1 MLFPAEVR
9 DGLADGSVTVAFRWW
24 KRPAAKVGSTQV
36 TPAGVVRF
44 DEVEAIDPADL
55 TDADARAAGAPDVA
69 AVLAWQPED
78 PERRL
83 YRVRFHRVGD
93 DPRIALREVV
103 LDDAG
108 RADIAARLDRLD
120 RHSTDGPW
128 TAAVLDLIERRPG
141 VVSHEL
147 MAETAM
153 DDLVVFKRRVR
164 RLKELGLTES
174 LPVGYRLSPR
184 GRSFLHRA

>member
-1 MLFPAEVR
+1 MLVPAGVR
-9 DGLADGSVTVAFRWW
+9 DGVAAGTVTVAFRWW
-24 KRPAAKVGSTQV
+24 TRPAAKVGSTQI
-36 TPAGVVRF
+36 TPAGVVHF
-44 DEVEAIDPADL
+44 DAVDPVDPAEV
-55 TDADARAAGAPDVA
+55 TEADATAAGAPDVA
-69 AVLAWQPED
+69 AVLAWD
-78 PERRL
+78 PHDPDRQL

-93 DPRIALREVV
+93 DPRVALRDVT
-103 LDDAG
+103 LDAAG

-120 RHSTDGPW
+120 RRSTDGPW
-128 TAAVLDLIERRPG
+128 TAAVLDLIDRRPG

-147 MAETAM
+147 MADTPT

-184 GRSFLHRA
+184 GASFLRPG